1 MVSSTEG
8 AVRILL
14 GKLAD
19 VLAGRYATLLLRGA
33 GAREEVQELKDEL
46 ESMNACLRDL
56 AATGDDERN
65 EQTTTWMKQVR
76 EVAFDA
82 EDCIDTFWCKIG
94 YLHGVKGIYGHCL
107 RKIIH
112 PLRTLKVRHSLA
124 MEIQSLKTRAQR
136 VSERRLRY
144 KLEPSGITPKSTD
157 LFLFSSSH
165 IDQERRLPALN
176 IDESRLVGMAEKTE
190 RVIKLLEEG
199 HMADLKVVSI
209 VGFGGLGK
217 TTLAM
222 TVYKSPS
229 VQGIQSRAFI
239 SVSQNYDPRALLESL
254 LKQLIQVPFCRESAS
269 VEEGT
274 RIEDPLK
281 GIETWDMSQLINKCR
296 NYLEDKRYFIVL
308 DDLWRSVAWA
318 TLKIAF
324 PDNNKQSRILVTT
337 RNHHVAENCCSYPH
351 DCIYN
356 MDPLPSEESR
366 HLFFKRVFQMDKCP
380 SQYQD
385 LVDIS
390 EAILRKCN
398 GLPLA
403 IVSVGG
409 MLARMKNKTKAE
421 WQKVCDRLGYG
432 LEANDTLGGMRKIL
446 SLGYNDLPY
455 HLKACFLY
463 LSVFPEDYEIRRGPL
478 VRQWVAEGFI
488 GGMQELN
495 LEEVADKYFDEFIA
509 RSIVTPARIDSNG
522 EVQSCRVHDIML
534 EVITSISVQENFI
547 SLVGSYQ
554 YGTPAGHDK
563 IRRLSIHAGSN
574 KRQDFSYRNL
584 SHVRSLIILGSME
597 KPLSITFTNL
607 KLLRVLEL
615 EGCCWLSAQDLKGI
629 CRLYMLRYLSLR
641 GTNVS
646 QLPNAIGNLKELL
659 TLDARNT
666 CIRELPATVTQL
678 RSLKHLLAGHYKYY
692 SRTRRAKHFDPD
704 KALTIPA
711 GLKNM
716 IALRRLAH
724 VNISSSI
731 RALLELGELPH
742 LTKICATNYKGVEK
756 WTPFGASLSKLS
768 NSLCH
773 LSVHHANKL
782 EHGLEFLMDLSS
794 PPLFLEKLYIW
805 GRVSALPRWV
815 SSLSNLLKLSLRR
828 SHLEGSELVMT
839 LGRLPSLLSLKLYI
853 DSYVGTKLCFE
864 QNLFPRLKQLLID
877 NLENLDELSFRGGAP
892 NLERLI
898 LAFVRAPK
906 RAISGTENLPKLKE
920 IEFFGSIIDSV
931 VEGVTA
937 AAEMHPNRPRI
948 YRDDRPM
955 EPC

>member
-1 MVSSTEG
+1 M
-8 AVRILL
+8 
-14 GKLAD
+14 
-19 VLAGRYATLLLRGA
+19 
-33 GAREEVQELKDEL
+33 
-46 ESMNACLRDL
+46 
-56 AATGDDERN
+56 
-65 EQTTTWMKQVR
+65 
-76 EVAFDA
+76 F
-82 EDCIDTFWCKIG
+82 
-94 YLHGVKGIYGHCL
+94 
-107 RKIIH
+107 
-112 PLRTLKVRHSLA
+112 
-124 MEIQSLKTRAQR
+124 
-136 VSERRLRY
+136 
-144 KLEPSGITPKSTD
+144 
-157 LFLFSSSH
+157 
-165 IDQERRLPALN
+165 
-176 IDESRLVGMAEKTE
+176 
-190 RVIKLLEEG
+190 
-199 HMADLKVVSI
+199 
-209 VGFGGLGK
+209 
-217 TTLAM
+217 
-222 TVYKSPS
+222 
-229 VQGIQSRAFI
+229 
-239 SVSQNYDPRALLESL
+239 
-254 LKQLIQVPFCRESAS
+254 
-269 VEEGT
+269 
-274 RIEDPLK
+274 
-281 GIETWDMSQLINKCR
+281 
-296 NYLEDKRYFIVL
+296 RYFIVL

-366 HLFFKRVFQMDKCP
+366 HLFFKRVFQLDKCP

-678 RSLKHLLAGHYKYY
+678 RSLKHLLAGYYKYY

-756 WTPFGASLSKLS
+756 WTPFGTSLSKLS

>member
-1 MVSSTEG
+1 MEAVVVSSTEG

-281 GIETWDMSQLINKCR
+281 GIETWDMSQLINK
-296 NYLEDKRYFIVL
+296 YFIVL

-366 HLFFKRVFQMDKCP
+366 HLFFKRVFQLDKCP

-678 RSLKHLLAGHYKYY
+678 RSLKHLLAGYYKYY